1 MAQTVL
7 KAVENVEQ
15 ETAGKTVA
23 VYDLRFVKPLD
34 EAMLEE
40 IGGRHS
46 RIVTVEDGV
55 RSGGAGSAVL
65 EWLSEHGYSGRV
77 TILGLRTVSS
87 LRVVRKSCMQKW
99 GLT

>member
-1 MAQTVL
+1 
-7 KAVENVEQ
+7 
-15 ETAGKTVA
+15 
-23 VYDLRFVKPLD
+23 
-34 EAMLEE
+34 MLEE

-77 TILGLRTVSS
+77 TILGLPDRFVAQGRPEELYAEVGLDVAGVSRRIKEELIES
-87 LRVVRKSCMQKW
+87 
-99 GLT
+99 